1 MNEPTEAARDSEVER
16 DALRQAKPKSAFRDR
31 IWNTGRD
38 ALKDSIAGLVASI
51 VLIANIVSFGA
62 LMFPGTLGDGIPIAI
77 WAMLV
82 GSCVGGVWI
91 ALRTSL
97 PPLTVGIDSPTGA
110 VLVLLSAII
119 APAVVAA
126 GETPDAAVQIV
137 MLVFTAATLV
147 SGALLYCVG
156 VFRWGTY
163 CRFVPYFVVGGFL
176 AATGWLLVVGGIRIA
191 TGLAPA
197 LEPAGPPWTWISTIK
212 LGAAVAA
219 FVVLLAIRR
228 FSKSALGMPAALLAM
243 WLIGVVVLRG
253 VGLSGGQHGWYLP
266 SLGALTAWK
275 PFAATRATHLTWPIV
290 IALTPQFLAV
300 AIVALVSLITKVAS
314 IEVVRETSGNL
325 DREFR
330 AHGVANLFAAPL
342 GGIAC
347 ALQTGPSMLLD
358 QAGAATR
365 MSGVAS
371 ALVLGVVAI
380 SHFDL
385 VGLIPVP
392 VIAGLVFYLGY
403 TFFVDALAR
412 PYVQHAWEDLLLAIL
427 IMLVCIR
434 YGFVI
439 GVLAGVVGACVRFAL
454 TYARLG
460 VIRRHATRV
469 LFASNVDRSEEVS
482 SYLHESGE
490 AIQLYW
496 LSGYIFFGSSEGLFD
511 RIRGDI
517 DLRPP
522 GTVAYVV
529 LDFAMVPGID
539 ASAVMS
545 LAKLHHFCDRHAITL
560 IYCSLSRR
568 NRAALDQGGFFSD
581 SRHRAFPDLDIGL
594 AWCEDQLIAEQQ
606 LDREANI
613 GAFECWLQQQLG
625 KSVKVAD
632 LMAYLERKRTAGSET
647 IYREGELADTV
658 DLVASGNLSVHVSKG
673 GGEMLRVRRIT
684 THTMLGEMGFVRR
697 SVRAATVSS
706 DGPATLFTL
715 TRAELARM
723 RRERPE
729 LANAFDNFIMRTL
742 ADRMEAANRAAAALV
757 G

>member
-1 MNEPTEAARDSEVER
+1 VRRDVER
-16 DALRQAKPKSAFRDR
+16 DGPREAKPSSGFRSR
-31 IWNTGRD
+31 IGKIGRD
-38 ALKDSIAGLVASI
+38 TCKDAIAGLVASI
-51 VLIANIVSFGA
+51 VLIANIISFGA
-62 LMFPGTLGDGIPIAI
+62 LMFPGGLGDGIPIAI
-77 WAMLV
+77 WAMLI
-82 GSCVGGVWI
+82 GSGVGGVWI

-110 VLVLLSAII
+110 VLVLLSAITGSS
-119 APAVVAA
+119 VVAA
-126 GETPDAAVQIV
+126 GGTPDAAIQIV

-156 VFRWGTY
+156 VFRWGSY

-176 AATGWLLVVGGIRIA
+176 AATGWFLIVGGIRMA
-191 TGLAPA
+191 TGFRLTHTPGG
-197 LEPAGPPWTWISTIK
+197 LPWTMVSTIK
-212 LGAAVAA
+212 LGAAMAA
-219 FVVLLAIRR
+219 FGVLLAIRR
-228 FSKSALGMPAALLAM
+228 FSKSALAMPAALLVM
-243 WLIGVVVLRG
+243 WLIGVVVLRA
-253 VGLSGGQHGWYLP
+253 VGLSGEQHGWYLP
-266 SLGALTAWK
+266 SLGALAAWRPFTA
-275 PFAATRATHLTWPIV
+275 AQATRLTWPIV
-290 IALTPQFLAV
+290 MALTPQFLAV

-314 IEVVRETSGNL
+314 IEVVRQTSGNL

-330 AHGVANLFAAPL
+330 AHGVANLVVAPL

-347 ALQTGPSMLLD
+347 ALQTGPSMLLE
-358 QAGAATR
+358 QAGGATR

-371 ALVLGVVAI
+371 ALVLGVVGV

-385 VGLIPVP
+385 VALIPVP
-392 VIAGLVFYLGY
+392 IIAGLVFYLGY
-403 TFFVDALAR
+403 TFFVDALSR
-412 PYVQHAWEDLLLAIL
+412 PYVQRAWGDLLLAIL

-434 YGFVI
+434 YGFVV

-460 VIRRHATRV
+460 VIRRHATRA
-469 LFASNVDRSEEVS
+469 LFASNVDRSAEAAA
-482 SYLHESGE
+482 YLRESGE

-496 LSGYIFFGSSEGLFD
+496 LSGYIFFGSSEGLLD

-522 GTVAYVV
+522 HTVAYVII
-529 LDFAMVPGID
+529 DFAMVPGID

-545 LAKLHHFCDRHAITL
+545 LAKLHHFCDRQGIAL
-560 IYCSLSRR
+560 VYCSLSRR
-568 NRAALDQGGFFSD
+568 NRAALEQGGFFGGD
-581 SRHRAFPDLDIGL
+581 SRHQAFSDLDIGL
-594 AWCEDQLIAEQQ
+594 AWCEDRLIAAQR
-606 LDREANI
+606 LDREAGV
-613 GAFECWLQQQLG
+613 GAFESWLQQQLG
-625 KSVKVAD
+625 ESVNVSD

-647 IYREGELADTV
+647 IYREGEPADSV
-658 DLVASGNLSVHVSKG
+658 DLVAAGNLSVHVSKG
-673 GGEMLRVRRIT
+673 GGELLRVRRIT

-723 RRERPE
+723 RRERPD

>member
-1 MNEPTEAARDSEVER
+1 MWTISR
-16 DALRQAKPKSAFRDR
+16 DAF
-31 IWNTGRD
+31 
-38 ALKDSIAGLVASI
+38 KDSIAGIIASI

-62 LMFPGTLGDGIPIAI
+62 LMFPGALGDGIPLAI
-77 WAMLV
+77 WAMLI

-97 PPLTVGIDSPTGA
+97 PPLTIGIDSPTGA
-110 VLVLLSAII
+110 ALVLLSAII

-126 GETPDAAVQIV
+126 GETPDAAVHIV

-147 SGALLYCVG
+147 SGALLYCIG
-156 VFRWGTY
+156 AFRWGTY

-176 AATGWLLVVGGIRIA
+176 AATGWLLVAGGIRMA
-191 TGLAPA
+191 TGIAPA
-197 LEPAGPPWTWISTIK
+197 LEPAGPPWTWISTMK
-212 LGAAVAA
+212 LAAAVTA
-219 FVVLLAIRR
+219 FVVLLAVRR
-228 FSKSALGMPAALLAM
+228 FSKSALAMPAALLAM
-243 WLIGVVVLRG
+243 WLIGVVVLRS
-253 VGLSGGQHGWYLP
+253 VGLSGEQHGWYLP

-275 PFAATRATHLTWPIV
+275 PFAAIHATHLTWAIV

-314 IEVVRETSGNL
+314 IEVVRQTSGNL

-330 AHGVANLFAAPL
+330 AHGIANLVVPPL

-347 ALQTGPSMLLD
+347 ALQTGPSMLLE
-358 QAGAATR
+358 QAGGATR

-371 ALVLGVVAI
+371 ALILGVVAI
-380 SHFDL
+380 SHLDL

-392 VIAGLVFYLGY
+392 IIAGLVFYLGY

-412 PYVQHAWEDLLLAIL
+412 PYKQRAWEDLLLAIL

-545 LAKLHHFCDRHAITL
+545 LAKLHHFCDRHGIAL
-560 IYCSLSRR
+560 VYCSLSRR
-568 NRAALDQGGFFSD
+568 NRAALEQGGFFGD
-581 SRHRAFPDLDIGL
+581 GRHRYFSDLDVGL
-594 AWCEDQLIAEQQ
+594 AWCEDQLIARQH
-606 LDREANI
+606 LDREADVS
-613 GAFECWLQQQLG
+613 AFEWWLQQQLG
-625 KSVKVAD
+625 TSVKVAD
-632 LMAYLERKRTAGSET
+632 LMTYLERKRTAGSET
-647 IYREGELADTV
+647 IYREGEPADTV

-673 GGEMLRVRRIT
+673 GGELLRVRRIT

-706 DGPATLFTL
+706 DGPAMLFTL

-723 RRERPE
+723 RRERPD

>member
-1 MNEPTEAARDSEVER
+1 MNEPTEAARDSEAER
-16 DALRQAKPKSAFRDR
+16 DALHGAKPRSAFRDR
-31 IWNTGRD
+31 MWNIGRD
-38 ALKDSIAGLVASI
+38 AFKDSIAGIIASI

-62 LMFPGTLGDGIPIAI
+62 LMFPGALGDGIPVAI
-77 WAMLV
+77 WAMLI

-110 VLVLLSAII
+110 ALVLLSAII

-126 GETPDAAVQIV
+126 GETPAAAVQIV

-176 AATGWLLVVGGIRIA
+176 AATGWLLVVGGIRMA
-191 TGLAPA
+191 TGIEPA
-197 LEPAGPPWTWISTIK
+197 LEPAGPAWTWISTMK

-219 FVVLLAIRR
+219 FVVLLAVRR
-228 FSKSALGMPAALLAM
+228 FSKSALAMPAALLAM

-253 VGLSGGQHGWYLP
+253 VGLSGEQHGWYLP
-266 SLGALTAWK
+266 SLGALTAWN
-275 PFAATRATHLTWPIV
+275 PFAAVHATHLTWPIV
-290 IALTPQFLAV
+290 IALMPQFLAV

-314 IEVVRETSGNL
+314 IEVVRQTSGNL

-330 AHGVANLFAAPL
+330 AHGIANLVVPPV

-347 ALQTGPSMLLD
+347 ALQTGPSMLLE
-358 QAGAATR
+358 QAGGATR

-371 ALVLGVVAI
+371 ALVLGIVAI

-392 VIAGLVFYLGY
+392 IIAGLVFYLGY

-412 PYVQHAWEDLLLAIL
+412 PYMQRAWEDLLLAIL

-469 LFASNVDRSEEVS
+469 LFASNVDRSEEAS

-522 GTVAYVV
+522 GTVAYIVV
-529 LDFAMVPGID
+529 DFAMVPGID

-545 LAKLHHFCDRHAITL
+545 LAKLHHFCDRHGIAL
-560 IYCSLSRR
+560 VYCSLSRR
-568 NRAALDQGGFFSD
+568 NRAALEQGGFLGD
-581 SRHRAFPDLDIGL
+581 GRHRAFSDLDIGL
-594 AWCEDQLIAEQQ
+594 AWCEDQLIAKQH
-606 LDREANI
+606 LDREADVS
-613 GAFECWLQQQLG
+613 AFEWWLQQQLG

-673 GGEMLRVRRIT
+673 GGDLLRVRRIT

-723 RRERPE
+723 RRERPD

>member
-1 MNEPTEAARDSEVER
+1 
-16 DALRQAKPKSAFRDR
+16 
-31 IWNTGRD
+31 
-38 ALKDSIAGLVASI
+38 
-51 VLIANIVSFGA
+51 
-62 LMFPGTLGDGIPIAI
+62 
-77 WAMLV
+77 
-82 GSCVGGVWI
+82 VGGVWI

-97 PPLTVGIDSPTGA
+97 PPLTIGIDSPTGA
-110 VLVLLSAII
+110 ALVWLSAII

-126 GETPDAAVQIV
+126 GETPAGAVQIV

-176 AATGWLLVVGGIRIA
+176 AATGWLLVVGGIRMA
-191 TGLAPA
+191 TGIEPA
-197 LEPAGPPWTWISTIK
+197 LEPAGPAWTWISTMK

-219 FVVLLAIRR
+219 FVVLLAVRR
-228 FSKSALGMPAALLAM
+228 FSKSALAMPAALLAM

-253 VGLSGGQHGWYLP
+253 VGLSGEQHGWYLP
-266 SLGALTAWK
+266 SLGALTAWN
-275 PFAATRATHLTWPIV
+275 PFAAVHATHLTWPIV
-290 IALTPQFLAV
+290 IALMPQFLAV

-314 IEVVRETSGNL
+314 IEVVRQTSGNL

-330 AHGVANLFAAPL
+330 AHGIANLVVPPV

-347 ALQTGPSMLLD
+347 ALQTGPSMLLE
-358 QAGAATR
+358 QAGGATR

-371 ALVLGVVAI
+371 ALVLGIVAI

-392 VIAGLVFYLGY
+392 IIAGLVFYLGY

-412 PYVQHAWEDLLLAIL
+412 PYMQRAWEDLLLAIL

-469 LFASNVDRSEEVS
+469 LFASNVDRSEEAS

-522 GTVAYVV
+522 GTVAYIVV
-529 LDFAMVPGID
+529 DFAMVPGID

-545 LAKLHHFCDRHAITL
+545 LAKLHHFCDRHGIAL
-560 IYCSLSRR
+560 VYCSLSRR
-568 NRAALDQGGFFSD
+568 NRAALEQGGFFGD
-581 SRHRAFPDLDIGL
+581 GRHRSFPDLDIGL
-594 AWCEDQLIAEQQ
+594 AWCEDQLIAKQH
-606 LDREANI
+606 LDREADVS
-613 GAFECWLQQQLG
+613 AFEWWLQQQLG

-673 GGEMLRVRRIT
+673 GGELLRVRRIT

-723 RRERPE
+723 RRERPD